1 MIKSKNIDRRKFLK
15 NSLLCGTFS
24 MVSPY
29 NSLNAKN
36 LMDNNLANIGIQLY
50 TVRDLMKKNVPLTLQ
65 RIAEIGYKEVEFAG
79 YFGKTTKQIK
89 AILSDNGLKSPSTHI
104 EMDTIYNNP
113 NKAIDTALEVGHEH
127 IVMAWLAESER
138 QNIDQYREYVDLY
151 NSFGE
156 KCNQNGLKFAYHN
169 HDFEFKV
176 LDGEVP
182 MDLLLNKTDPNNVSF
197 ELDMYWV
204 HKANKDPKSYIN
216 KYPGRFPLW
225 HIKDMASNT
234 MMADV
239 GDGIIDFSEIFGL
252 NKISGLKHY
261 FVERDDPSD
270 SMLSAER
277 SFKAMLKLDF

>member
-1 MIKSKNIDRRKFLK
+1 M
-15 NSLLCGTFS
+15 CGTFS

-50 TVRDLMKKNVPLTLQ
+50 TVRDLMKKNVSLTLQ

-79 YFGKTTKQIK
+79 YFGKTTKEIK

-104 EMDTIYNNP
+104 EMDAIYNNP

>member
-79 YFGKTTKQIK
+79 YFGKTTKEIK

-104 EMDTIYNNP
+104 EMDAIYNNP
-113 NKAIDTALEVGHEH
+113 NKAIYTALEVGHEH

>member
-36 LMDNNLANIGIQLY
+36 LMDNNLVNIGIQLY
-50 TVRDLMKKNVPLTLQ
+50 TVRDLMKKNLPLTLQ
-65 RIAEIGYKEVEFAG
+65 RIADIGYKEVEFAG
-79 YFGKTTKQIK
+79 YFGKTTKEIK
-89 AILSDNGLKSPSTHI
+89 KILSDNGLKSPSTHI
-104 EMDTIYNNP
+104 EMDAIYNNP
-113 NKAIDTALEVGHEH
+113 NKAIDTALEVGHEF

-138 QNIDQYREYVDLY
+138 QNINQYREYVDLY

-182 MDLLLNKTDPNNVSF
+182 MDLLLDKTDPNNVSF

-204 HKANKDPKSYIN
+204 HKAKKDPQSYIN

-239 GDGIIDFSEIFGL
+239 GDGVIDFSEIFGL

>member
-50 TVRDLMKKNVPLTLQ
+50 TVRDLMKNNVPLTLQ
-65 RIAEIGYKEVEFAG
+65 RIAEMGYKEVEFAG
-79 YFGKTTKQIK
+79 YFGKTTKEIK

-104 EMDTIYNNP
+104 EMDAIYNNP
-113 NKAIDTALEVGHEH
+113 NKTIDTALEVGHEH

-204 HKANKDPKSYIN
+204 HKAKKDPKSYIN

>member
-29 NSLNAKN
+29 KSLNAKN

-79 YFGKTTKQIK
+79 YFGKTTKEIK

-104 EMDTIYNNP
+104 EMDSIYNNP

>member
-15 NSLLCGTFS
+15 NSFLCSTFS
-24 MVSPY
+24 IVSPY

-36 LMDNNLANIGIQLY
+36 LMDYNIANIGIQLY
-50 TVRDLMKKNVPLTLQ
+50 TVRDLMRKNVPLTLQ
-65 RIAEIGYKEVEFAG
+65 RIADIGYKEVEFAG
-79 YFGKTTKQIK
+79 YFGKTNKEIK
-89 AILSDNGLKSPSTHI
+89 TILSDNGLKSPSTHI
-104 EMDTIYNNP
+104 EMDAIYNNP
-113 NKAIDTALEVGHEH
+113 NEAIDTALEVGHEY

-169 HDFEFKV
+169 HDFEFDI

-204 HKANKDPKSYIN
+204 HKAKKDPKSYIN
-216 KYPGRFPLW
+216 NYPGRFPLW

-252 NKISGLKHY
+252 YKISGLKHY

-277 SFKAMLKLDF
+277 SFKSMLKLDF

>member
-1 MIKSKNIDRRKFLK
+1 
-15 NSLLCGTFS
+15 
-24 MVSPY
+24 
-29 NSLNAKN
+29 
-36 LMDNNLANIGIQLY
+36 MDNNLANIGIQLY

-65 RIAEIGYKEVEFAG
+65 RIADIGYKEIEFAG
-79 YFGKTTKQIK
+79 YFGKTTKEIK
-89 AILSDNGLKSPSTHI
+89 TILSDNGLKSPSTHI
-104 EMDTIYNNP
+104 EMDAIYNNP
-113 NKAIDTALEVGHEH
+113 NKAIDTALEVGHEY

-182 MDLLLNKTDPNNVSF
+182 MNLLLNKTDPNNVSF

-204 HKANKDPKSYIN
+204 HKAKKDPKSYIN

-239 GDGIIDFSEIFGL
+239 GDGIIDFSEIFAL

>member
-15 NSLLCGTFS
+15 NSLLCGTLS

-36 LMDNNLANIGIQLY
+36 LMGNNLANIGIQLY

-79 YFGKTTKQIK
+79 YFGKTTKEIK
-89 AILSDNGLKSPSTHI
+89 AILSNNGLKSPSTHI
-104 EMDTIYNNP
+104 EMDAIYNNP

>member
-24 MVSPY
+24 IVSPY

-79 YFGKTTKQIK
+79 YFGKTNKEIK

-104 EMDTIYNNP
+104 EMDSIYNNP

-169 HDFEFKV
+169 HDFEFNI
-176 LDGEVP
+176 LNGEVP
-182 MDLLLNKTDPNNVSF
+182 MDLLLNKTDPNYVSF

>member
-79 YFGKTTKQIK
+79 YFGKTTKEIK

>member
-1 MIKSKNIDRRKFLK
+1 
-15 NSLLCGTFS
+15 
-24 MVSPY
+24 
-29 NSLNAKN
+29 
-36 LMDNNLANIGIQLY
+36 MDA
-50 TVRDLMKKNVPLTLQ
+50 
-65 RIAEIGYKEVEFAG
+65 
-79 YFGKTTKQIK
+79 
-89 AILSDNGLKSPSTHI
+89 
-104 EMDTIYNNP
+104 IYNNP

-138 QNIDQYREYVDLY
+138 QNIDRYHEYVDLY

-156 KCNQNGLKFAYHN
+156 KCKQNGLKFAYHN

-176 LDGEVP
+176 SMARFPWIFCSIKQIRIMCHLS
-182 MDLLLNKTDPNNVSF
+182 LICL
-197 ELDMYWV
+197 V

-252 NKISGLKHY
+252 NKIWAQALFRRK
-261 FVERDDPSD
+261 R
-270 SMLSAER
+270 
-277 SFKAMLKLDF
+277 